1 MLVVTLA
8 LLLCSALE
16 RSCFHMNSK
25 PDSVIV
31 VGSYFFSVQ
40 FTFVVKC
47 K

>member
-16 RSCFHMNSK
+16 RSCVHMNSK

-31 VGSYFFSVQ
+31 VGSYFFSRTVH
-40 FTFVVKC
+40 FCC
-47 K
+47 KM